1 MRSIPVPLTILRALA
16 DETLRRLKLAGE
28 IEHPGESGRAR
39 EQILMAFIQQ
49 LIPSSFG
56 VSTGFVVD
64 ALGGKSKQ
72 IDVVVY
78 RTDFA
83 PVFQI
88 GGVKHFLIESV
99 VAVLEVKAAIDSHAD
114 LTRALDNIAS
124 VKALDR
130 SNRGRN
136 KLLSD
141 RVRTELSV
149 DRDVHAFQVFGVIVT
164 EKSLVKDFEQDLVAW
179 LSTRPRREW
188 PNLYVDV
195 HRLAAYY
202 GYLEPTPD
210 NPQHYV
216 AGAEAMRAERLFISE
231 PDVKNEAPLVFFG
244 YQLID
249 WFRIVPTIDIGPVD
263 YFPIRGQRYRGWSLP
278 ATDSAEPEE

>member
-16 DETLRRLKLAGE
+16 DETLRQLKLAGE

-56 VSTGFVVD
+56 VST
-64 ALGGKSKQ
+64 
-72 IDVVVY
+72 
-78 RTDFA
+78 
-83 PVFQI
+83 
-88 GGVKHFLIESV
+88 ESV

-149 DRDVHAFQVFGVIVT
+149 DRDAHAFQVFGVIVT
-164 EKSLVKDFEQDLVAW
+164 ERSLVKDFEQDLVTW
-179 LSTRPRREW
+179 LSTRPRRERM
-188 PNLYVDV
+188 VTAC
-195 HRLAAYY
+195 H
-202 GYLEPTPD
+202 
-210 NPQHYV
+210 
-216 AGAEAMRAERLFISE
+216 
-231 PDVKNEAPLVFFG
+231 
-244 YQLID
+244 
-249 WFRIVPTIDIGPVD
+249 
-263 YFPIRGQRYRGWSLP
+263 
-278 ATDSAEPEE
+278 

>member
-64 ALGGKSKQ
+64 ALGG
-72 IDVVVY
+72 
-78 RTDFA
+78 
-83 PVFQI
+83 
-88 GGVKHFLIESV
+88 
-99 VAVLEVKAAIDSHAD
+99 AAIDSHAD

-149 DRDVHAFQVFGVIVT
+149 DRDAHAFQVFGVIVT
-164 EKSLVKDFEQDLVAW
+164 ERSLVKDFEQDLVTW
-179 LSTRPRREW
+179 LSTRPRRERM
-188 PNLYVDV
+188 VTAC
-195 HRLAAYY
+195 H
-202 GYLEPTPD
+202 
-210 NPQHYV
+210 
-216 AGAEAMRAERLFISE
+216 
-231 PDVKNEAPLVFFG
+231 
-244 YQLID
+244 
-249 WFRIVPTIDIGPVD
+249 
-263 YFPIRGQRYRGWSLP
+263 
-278 ATDSAEPEE
+278 

>member
-1 MRSIPVPLTILRALA
+1 MRSIPVPLTIPRALA

-49 LIPSSFG
+49 LTPSSFG
-56 VSTGFVVD
+56 VSAGFVVD

-83 PVFQI
+83 PAFQI

-130 SNRGRN
+130 TNRGRN
-136 KLLSD
+136 KLLND

-149 DRDVHAFQVFGVIVT
+149 VRRHRDG
-164 EKSLVKDFEQDLVAW
+164 EVAGQG
-179 LSTRPRREW
+179 LRAGPC
-188 PNLYVDV
+188 
-195 HRLAAYY
+195 RLA
-202 GYLEPTPD
+202 
-210 NPQHYV
+210 QHASASRV
-216 AGAEAMRAERLFISE
+216 AESVCRCASARGVLRVLGANAR
-231 PDVKNEAPLVFFG
+231 
-244 YQLID
+244 
-249 WFRIVPTIDIGPVD
+249 
-263 YFPIRGQRYRGWSLP
+263 
-278 ATDSAEPEE
+278 

>member
-1 MRSIPVPLTILRALA
+1 MPSIPVPLTILRALA

-39 EQILMAFIQQ
+39 EQILIAFIEQ

-114 LTRALDNIAS
+114 LMKALDNIAS

-130 SNRGRN
+130 SNQGRN
-136 KLLSD
+136 RLLTD
-141 RVRTELSV
+141 RVQSPFSV
-149 DRDVHAFQVFGVIVT
+149 DRDQHPFQVFGVIVT
-164 EKSLVKDFEQDLVAW
+164 EKSLVKNFQQDLVAW
-179 LSTRPRREW
+179 LGTRPRREW

-195 HRLAAYY
+195 HRFAAYY
-202 GYLEPTPD
+202 GYSEPTPD
-210 NPQHYV
+210 EPQRYV
-216 AGAEAMRAERLFISE
+216 AGSEAMRAERLFVSE
-231 PDVKNEAPLVFFG
+231 PDPKNETP
-244 YQLID
+244 
-249 WFRIVPTIDIGPVD
+249 
-263 YFPIRGQRYRGWSLP
+263 WSSSG
-278 ATDSAEPEE
+278 TS